1 MHSTTPPTRT
11 IAIVGRPNVGKSA
24 IFNRLLRRRLAIVHD
39 EPGVTRD
46 RIVAEA
52 RWDEEVFTLIDTGGI
67 GLMDRAREGDEI
79 AAAARVQVEAALD
92 DAAAVI
98 LVVDTQAGVVPLD
111 EEVARLLRARARPV
125 IVAANKADHPRH
137 DDAADEFVRLGF
149 PVFPVSALHSR
160 GFEDLM
166 EVLLKH
172 LPPPA
177 PAETAAAPLVVT
189 VAGRPNA
196 GKSSYINRMLRR
208 ERLVVSSIPGTTRD
222 SIEVPFAVGTGPQA
236 RRYLLVDTAGM
247 RPAGRVDSAVEKF
260 SLIRVEEAIHRSD
273 LVVLIFDA
281 LQGPTRQDKRIADLV
296 LEARR
301 GCILV
306 VNKWDLAGKMKQ
318 DEYREALRRELPFL
332 AFAPLHFIS
341 AKTGEGVAETIESFD
356 RVASQISMT
365 FTTGVLNRVL
375 RDVFAKKSPPSVK
388 GRRLKL
394 YYATQVGVRPL
405 RLKMFVNDPDLV
417 VPAYRKFLES
427 RVRAKFGLEG
437 APLVFLFTAREREE

>member
-1 MHSTTPPTRT
+1 MTTPAPPTRT

-52 RWDEEVFTLIDTGGI
+52 NWGDDRYTLIDTGGI

-98 LVVDTQAGVVPLD
+98 LVVDTQAGTAPLD
-111 EEVARLLRARARPV
+111 QEVARLLRARARPV
-125 IVAANKADHPRH
+125 LVAANKADHPQH
-137 DDAADEFVRLGF
+137 DDAADEFARLGF
-149 PVFPVSALHSR
+149 PVFPVSALHNR

-166 EVLLKH
+166 EAVLKH

-177 PAETAAAPLVVT
+177 PTELTRPPLVVT

-196 GKSSYINRMLRR
+196 GKSSYINRMLSR

-222 SIEVPFAVGTGPQA
+222 SIEVPFTVGSGPQA
-236 RRYLLVDTAGM
+236 RRYMLVDTAGM
-247 RPAGRVDSAVEKF
+247 RPAGRVDTAVEKF
-260 SLIRVEEAIHRSD
+260 SLIRVEESIRRSD
-273 LVVLIFDA
+273 VVVLLFDA

-296 LEARR
+296 MESRR
-301 GCILV
+301 GCIV
-306 VNKWDLAGKMKQ
+306 AINKWDLAGKMKQ
-318 DEYREALRRELPFL
+318 DEYREAVRRELPFL
-332 AFAPLHFIS
+332 NFAPLHFIS
-341 AKTGEGVAETIESFD
+341 AKTGEGVAGTIESFD
-356 RVASQISMT
+356 RVAAQISMT

-375 RDVFAKKSPPSVK
+375 RDLFEKKTAPSIK

-394 YYATQVGVRPL
+394 YYATQVGTRPL

-417 VPAYRKFLES
+417 LPAYRKYLEN
-427 RVRAKFGLEG
+427 RLRAKFGLEG